1 MKSALLL
8 ATGVLA
14 GISFSAVPASAGA
27 YLGMGL
33 GAQPAVNDDLMA
45 TVSPQGRSLR
55 VLAGAR
61 YGNVA
66 VEGALNGFGVAVHG
80 FGDQTVY
87 QLSAALKLS
96 LPLGSGFEAFGRAG
110 LERTWLRIDDNVNNW
125 MGDGFLAGG
134 GFEYRLNLAV
144 TSASI
149 FVDYTVHHA
158 TLANARDTVDETSR
172 IWALGFTVGL

>member
-1 MKSALLL
+1 MKSALVL
-8 ATGVLA
+8 TGVLA
-14 GISFSAVPASAGA
+14 GISFSTASASAGG
-27 YLGMGL
+27 YLGLGL
-33 GAQPAVNDDLMA
+33 GAQPAVNDDLMP
-45 TVSPQGRSLR
+45 TVVPEGRSLR

-66 VEGALNGFGVAVHG
+66 LEGALNGFGVVVDNH
-80 FGDQTVY
+80 GDQTMY

-110 LERTWLRIDDNVNNW
+110 LERTWLHISDAPNNW

-144 TSASI
+144 TSASL

-158 TLANARDTVDETSR
+158 TLEDGGHSTINETSR